1 MSSSL
6 INIASSGLKAA
17 QVALSTTSN
26 NISNVYTD
34 GYNKQSVSLSQSSGV
49 TTSYGTVGNGVTL
62 VSIDRAYDS
71 LVTSQLRSA
80 SSSYAATD
88 SYYNQI
94 SQVDELLSD
103 SDNSLSTL
111 MSSFF
116 DSLEA
121 LSENASDTAA
131 RQTVISSAQ
140 SMVNQFSSADQYLR
154 DMDSSI
160 NQELTTSVSEI
171 NDYTQQIANL
181 NEKIAQLGSASSS
194 ANSLLDQRDQLI
206 SELNNIV
213 GVTVTTQDS
222 MVSVSLSNGL
232 TLVQGNTSY
241 ELAAVA
247 SDDDPTRVTIA
258 YDNGIG
264 DPIQLDEDTLTGGSV
279 GGLLSFRSDTLDSAR
294 SQLGVIALS
303 LADSFNTQH
312 KQGVDLNGDAG
323 TDFFSVASPDI
334 VSNSKNSGTA
344 VLSAS
349 YTDTSAVQAS
359 DYTLTYA
366 SGAWA
371 VTKVSDGSSISYT
384 SGTDGSGNT
393 TLSFDGVEI
402 TVSGSASEGD
412 KFTLNTVSNAI
423 AGLSVEITDPGLI
436 AAGMNDTDTGESD
449 NRNAS
454 ALLALQDG
462 NLING
467 TSTFNDA
474 YAALVSDIGVKTSG
488 AETNNT
494 TQESIVTQL
503 TEKQQSISGVNLEEE
518 YVDLQ
523 RYQQYYTANAKILS
537 TANTIFDSLLSAV
550 GS

>member
-181 NEKIAQLGSASSS
+181 NEKIVQLGSASSS

-359 DYTLTYA
+359 DYTLTYT
-366 SGAWA
+366 SGTWA
-371 VTKVSDGSSISYT
+371 VTKSSDGSGISYT
-384 SGTDGSGNT
+384 SSTDGSGNT

-412 KFTLNTVSNAI
+412 KFTLNTVSNVI

-436 AAGMNDTDTGESD
+436 AAGMDDSDSGESD

-454 ALLALQDG
+454 ALLALQDN

-467 TSTFNDA
+467 SSTFNDA

-488 AETNNT
+488 AETNST

-537 TANTIFDSLLSAV
+537 TANSIFDTLLSAV
-550 GS
+550 DG